1 MLQLPPG
8 LRPRVLTALVALVLV
23 ATPGAS
29 NANVLT
35 NFEKA
40 CPKARTFLLKDV
52 PPEADGDAV
61 LAALC
66 PCLKKGFETYS
77 QDEIDALTA
86 DLRTG
91 SSFEAEATY
100 RDYLALQ
107 SKASDVLGACF
118 NTPEVQKLM
127 PPKK

>member
-1 MLQLPPG
+1 M
-8 LRPRVLTALVALVLV
+8 LVAAL
-23 ATPGAS
+23 ATS
-29 NANVLT
+29 TTANDLS

-66 PCLKKGFETYS
+66 PCLKTGFETYS

-91 SSFEAEATY
+91 SSFEAQATY

-118 NTPEVQKLM
+118 KTPDVLKLM
-127 PPKK
+127 PPKR